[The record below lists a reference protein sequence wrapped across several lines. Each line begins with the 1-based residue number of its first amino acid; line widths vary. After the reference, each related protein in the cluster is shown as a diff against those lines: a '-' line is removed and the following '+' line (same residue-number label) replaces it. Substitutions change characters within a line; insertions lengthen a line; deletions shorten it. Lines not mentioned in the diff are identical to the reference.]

1 VRIDLISLFPG
12 FFDPWLQTGV
22 CSRAITQD
30 RMQVHRWNP
39 RSYTHDV
46 HQTVDDRPY
55 GGGPGM
61 VMLPT
66 VLSDTLRAAQENCQ
80 AASVPLGPV
89 VLLSPAGRRLDQA
102 WVERMLAP
110 EQPRQLTLICGRYE
124 GIDQRFVDQWVN
136 EELSLGDFVLSGGEI
151 PALAVLDALARRL
164 PGVLGDADSSEQDS
178 FMNGLLDH
186 PHYTRPEV
194 FGGQRVPE
202 VLLSGHHGK
211 IADWRLAQAQAL
223 TQARR
228 PDLYSAYLANRKSDT
243 K

>member
-1 VRIDLISLFPG
+1 MRIDLITLFPG

-61 VMLPT
+61 VMMPN
-66 VLSDTLRAAQENCQ
+66 VLADTLRAAQEACRT
-80 AASVPLGPV
+80 ASVSLGPV
-89 VLLSPAGRRLDQA
+89 ILFSPAGRRLDQA
-102 WVERMLAP
+102 WVERTLAP
-110 EQPRQLTLICGRYE
+110 DHPQQMTLICGRYE
-124 GIDQRFVDQWVN
+124 GIDQRFVDHWVD

-151 PALAVLDALARRL
+151 PALAVLDAVARRL
-164 PGVLGDADSSEQDS
+164 PGVLGDAASAEQDS

-194 FGGQRVPE
+194 FEGKRVPE

-211 IADWRLAQAQAL
+211 IADWRLSQAQAL
-223 TQARR
+223 TQERR
-228 PDLYSAYLANRKSDT
+228 PDLFSAYLANRKSHI